1 MFIETSQGR
10 LQNLYLLQD
19 VRVMENDKKS
29 DSEELTYAVAYVQ
42 MNGVIIK
49 EGAYATQEEAEA
61 IRKDIVAKLV
71 ATGEE

>member
-1 MFIETSQGR
+1 MFIETTNGR

-19 VRVMENDKKS
+19 VRVIENDKKS
-29 DSEELTYAVAYVQ
+29 DSDELTYAVAYVQ